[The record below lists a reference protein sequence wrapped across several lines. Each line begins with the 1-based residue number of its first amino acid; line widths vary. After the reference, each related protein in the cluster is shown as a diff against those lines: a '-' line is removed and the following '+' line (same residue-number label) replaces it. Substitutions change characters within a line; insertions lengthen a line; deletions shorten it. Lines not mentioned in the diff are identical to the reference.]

1 MNVEY
6 IGLYDSR
13 TGLLSIMVKHL
24 VSHSDFAMAEYCAKV
39 LYESLVNGQSPP
51 EEESLN
57 FLYSLAR
64 LTANKVEPGPNVEN
78 FRQELNALYAYTDI
92 GERYDFMLGAIYGS
106 AKFYKAYSEA
116 IKPKD

>member
-1 MNVEY
+1 MA
-6 IGLYDSR
+6 
-13 TGLLSIMVKHL
+13 KHS

-57 FLYSLAR
+57 FLYSIAR

-106 AKFYKAYSEA
+106 TKFYEACSEV
-116 IKPKD
+116 IKSKD